1 MSAHF
6 YNPSVSVEANL
17 RQQVKHQRCGRNQN
31 RRIARG
37 LPV

>member
-1 MSAHF
+1 MNAYL

-17 RQQVKHQRCGRNQN
+17 RMQVKPWRGGRNQN
-31 RRIARG
+31 RRVTQG

>member
-6 YNPSVSVEANL
+6 YNPAVSVKANL
-17 RQQVKHQRCGRNQN
+17 RKQVKHQRCGRNQN